1 MRGDSTRFICF
12 PLAVSGAER
21 SARYKGRA
29 GARDRLAAARGRP
42 RTKGKRMTDAS
53 ETIGIAPE
61 RRDELL
67 NKRELAARLKLGF
80 RTLERWQRRGVL
92 PYVKVGNVV
101 RFHWSSV
108 VASLLEYYQGW
119 DKGECRRQ
127 KAEVGGQKS
136 EVRGPRGVLTP
147 KHSK

>member
-1 MRGDSTRFICF
+1 
-12 PLAVSGAER
+12 
-21 SARYKGRA
+21 
-29 GARDRLAAARGRP
+29 
-42 RTKGKRMTDAS
+42 MTDAS

-108 VASLLEYYQGW
+108 VASLLEYYQAW
-119 DKGECRRQ
+119 DKGGAKGTE
-127 KAEVGGQKS
+127 K
-136 EVRGPRGVLTP
+136 PRMARMNADGATTKQTGRPGREALNGYSVDATERT
-147 KHSK
+147 KGTNRIERK